1 MTDKALRSKNGGLQ
15 VQPLYA
21 MRDEWRAL
29 AGKDG
34 LRFEVLE
41 LSAPPALYESRRF
54 ESCREW
60 YRKSGLA
67 ASLHGAFIDVNPG
80 SSDPAFRALSRKRC
94 MESCEQALFL
104 GARNVVFHC
113 SCSPF
118 LRGSYEEYWAAEC
131 ASFYER
137 LAQQY
142 DLNLFIENSSDLDA
156 GPIRKLMKRIS
167 NPRIGV
173 CLDLGHAFY
182 SRMPLA
188 HWFESLGDR
197 IGYLHLSDNRGLYD
211 DHLPIGDGK
220 VDWETADALY
230 RGLKREMPIT
240 LEVGGLAGV
249 RKSLEYLRAHHY
261 FGQ

>member
-1 MTDKALRSKNGGLQ
+1 MTEKPLRRKNGGLQ

-21 MRDEWRAL
+21 LRDEWRAL
-29 AGKDG
+29 AEKEG

-41 LSAPPALYESRRF
+41 LSAPPALFESRRF

-67 ASLHGAFIDVNPG
+67 ASLHGVFIDVNPG
-80 SSDPAFRALSRKRC
+80 SADAAFCALSEKRC
-94 MESCEQALFL
+94 MESCKQALSL
-104 GARNVVFHC
+104 GASNVIFHC

-118 LRGSYEEYWAAEC
+118 LRGSYVEYWAGKC
-131 ASFYER
+131 ASFYEK
-137 LAQQY
+137 LAEQY

-156 GPIRKLMKRIS
+156 GPLQKLMNRIS
-167 NPRIGV
+167 SPRIGV

-182 SRMPLA
+182 SRMPLE

-197 IGYLHLSDNRGLYD
+197 IGYLHLSDNLGLYD
-211 DHLPIGDGK
+211 DHLAIGDGRI
-220 VDWETADALY
+220 DWETADALF
-230 RGLKREMPIT
+230 RGLGREMPMT
-240 LEVGGLAGV
+240 LEVGALDSV
-249 RKSLEYLRAHHY
+249 KKSLEYLRAHHY